1 MLSVDVF
8 CANAIISDPQFSS
21 HRLLCCVKSFAKID
35 PSIEKIGPSD
45 CKKKKKKAVKN
56 CKSVPL
62 KFKFTDLTMALIK

>member
-45 CKKKKKKAVKN
+45 CKKKKKKS
-56 CKSVPL
+56 SVPL